1 MTRAQMLDIR
11 DEIVEMAENLNT
23 VINGTDVDDIPIV
36 KPLIKI
42 SQQLSAFA
50 GKLDEMSQ
58 Q

>member
-11 DEIVEMAENLNT
+11 DEIVEMTENLNT
-23 VINGTDVDDIPIV
+23 VISGTDVDDIPIV